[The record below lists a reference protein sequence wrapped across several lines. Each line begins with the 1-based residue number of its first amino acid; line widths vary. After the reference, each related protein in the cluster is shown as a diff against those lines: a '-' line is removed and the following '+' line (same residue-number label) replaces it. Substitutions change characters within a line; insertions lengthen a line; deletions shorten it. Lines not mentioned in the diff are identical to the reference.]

1 VTRPRTN
8 TPSAALALMN
18 DVQFVEAARNLA
30 QRVLREAGPS
40 TDDRIRH
47 AFRLATCR
55 FPTDSEAAVLRRL
68 YLDSRQAYRD
78 NVDLAVKLLG
88 VGESPRDQDEEAAEL
103 AAWTM
108 VANTILNL
116 DETISQG

>member
-1 VTRPRTN
+1 
-8 TPSAALALMN
+8 MN

-30 QRVLREAGPS
+30 QRVLREAGPA

-47 AFRLATCR
+47 AFRLATGR
-55 FPTDSEAAVLRRL
+55 FPTDSEATVLRRL
-68 YLDSRQAYRD
+68 YLDSRQEYRD
-78 NVDLAVKLLG
+78 NADLAAKLLG
-88 VGESPRDQDEEAAEL
+88 VGESPHDQDEEAAEL